1 MPQIVL
7 ELGDGGIDSA
17 TYDHVFIKSTGW
29 VKGYD
34 DDNRDEPVYY
44 PPHRIRRVVGDVT
57 HNNTHGR
64 V

>member
-1 MPQIVL
+1 MPRIVL
-7 ELGDGGIDSA
+7 EVGEGTDHVGF
-17 TYDHVFIKSTGW
+17 DHVFIKSTGW

-34 DDNRDEPVYY
+34 DGDNAEPVFY
-44 PPHRIRRVVGDVT
+44 PPHRVRRVVGDVT